1 MAFCHTSTRIS
12 HRYTHVPS
20 LLNLPPISLPIPP
33 FSLSQSPCLSSLSNL
48 ANQNFKKIFWL
59 PLTSEFNLGTNELN
73 KARYLTS
80 ETYCFCPLPSS
91 LSSIPQIIQLSFPH
105 CIQSAMDK
113 PCPWKN
119 HLRDHVSLLPGKYE
133 TWIFQTG

>member
-1 MAFCHTSTRIS
+1 MACS
-12 HRYTHVPS
+12 HPPTPFMSH
-20 LLNLPPISLPIPP
+20 LPPHPTLQFVTELLFEFPESYSKSI
-33 FSLSQSPCLSSLSNL
+33 FK
-48 ANQNFKKIFWL
+48 KKIFWL
-59 PLTSEFNLGTNELN
+59 PLTSELNVGTNELN
-73 KARYLTS
+73 KARYLIS